1 MAKMNDSWFLHPL
14 TLDAADQR
22 PPELLFATPED
33 ARGRG
38 IDLTIRNGGEVVDT
52 TGCTVLLAWHN
63 LNTGEKST
71 RKFDAV
77 DAAKG
82 RWKCTYPTSM
92 QNPGLVRARIVVML
106 ESGETITSSRE
117 FDIKVEH
124 VIANDLSEQAKDDL
138 SAFQQAALELNKL
151 NDDVKKAEEARVA
164 AETARAS
171 AERSRASAET
181 ARKSAETARVT
192 VETSRATAE
201 TARASA
207 ETARVEAEKGRA
219 TAEDARAEAE
229 KERVIAEEGRVE
241 AEKERVS
248 EFARLKGESESA
260 TSAANA
266 AAERAN
272 TAATNAETAAETASS
287 LINSAIGS
295 IPQGG
300 FTGGGSGAGDADSLA
315 KILRSD
321 YGCFHSGGT
330 IWTQPEH
337 VEFEGSNC
345 VLSCAEYDEETK
357 TITLG

>member
-106 ESGETITSSRE
+106 DSGETITSSRE

-151 NDDVKKAEEARVA
+151 NDDVKKAEEARAA

-181 ARKSAETARVT
+181 SRV
-192 VETSRATAE
+192 TAE

-207 ETARVEAEKGRA
+207 ETSRVTAETARAEAEKGRA
-219 TAEDARAEAE
+219 TAEDARVEAE
-229 KERVIAEEGRVE
+229 KNRVIAEEGRVE
-241 AEKERVS
+241 AEKKRVS
-248 EFARLKGESESA
+248 EFARLKVESEKA

-300 FTGGGSGAGDADSLA
+300 FTGGGFGTGDVDSLA

>member
-124 VIANDLSEQAKDDL
+124 VIANDLERTGERRPVRIPTGGLGVEQA
-138 SAFQQAALELNKL
+138 ERRC
-151 NDDVKKAEEARVA
+151 EEGRGSP
-164 AETARAS
+164 RRRRDRPAS

-192 VETSRATAE
+192 AETSRATAE

-229 KERVIAEEGRVE
+229 KERVIAEEGRAE

>member
-192 VETSRATAE
+192 AETSRATAE

-207 ETARVEAEKGRA
+207 ETARV
-219 TAEDARAEAE
+219 EAE

>member
-1 MAKMNDSWFLHPL
+1 MMAKMNDSWFLHPL

-92 QNPGLVRARIVVML
+92 QSPGLVRARIVVML

-151 NDDVKKAEEARVA
+151 NDDVKKAEEARAA

-171 AERSRASAET
+171 AERDRVSAET
-181 ARKSAETARVT
+181 ARKSAETAR
-192 VETSRATAE
+192 
-201 TARASA
+201 ASA
-207 ETARVEAEKGRA
+207 GDIPRHGRDRPHERRDRARRSGKARHRRGRPRRSGEEARHRRGRP
-219 TAEDARAEAE
+219 RRSGG
-229 KERVIAEEGRVE
+229 K
-241 AEKERVS
+241 KRVS
-248 EFARLKGESESA
+248 EFARLKGESEKA
-260 TSAANA
+260 TGAANA

-272 TAATNAETAAETASS
+272 TAATTQR
-287 LINSAIGS
+287 
-295 IPQGG
+295 PQLGR
-300 FTGGGSGAGDADSLA
+300 
-315 KILRSD
+315 LRA
-321 YGCFHSGGT
+321 
-330 IWTQPEH
+330 
-337 VEFEGSNC
+337 
-345 VLSCAEYDEETK
+345 LSTRP
-357 TITLG
+357 

>member
-1 MAKMNDSWFLHPL
+1 M
-14 TLDAADQR
+14 
-22 PPELLFATPED
+22 
-33 ARGRG
+33 
-38 IDLTIRNGGEVVDT
+38 
-52 TGCTVLLAWHN
+52 
-63 LNTGEKST
+63 
-71 RKFDAV
+71 
-77 DAAKG
+77 
-82 RWKCTYPTSM
+82 
-92 QNPGLVRARIVVML
+92 
-106 ESGETITSSRE
+106 
-117 FDIKVEH
+117 
-124 VIANDLSEQAKDDL
+124 
-138 SAFQQAALELNKL
+138 
-151 NDDVKKAEEARVA
+151 
-164 AETARAS
+164 
-171 AERSRASAET
+171 
-181 ARKSAETARVT
+181 
-192 VETSRATAE
+192 
-201 TARASA
+201 
-207 ETARVEAEKGRA
+207 
-219 TAEDARAEAE
+219 
-229 KERVIAEEGRVE
+229 
-241 AEKERVS
+241 
-248 EFARLKGESESA
+248 KGESESA

>member
-171 AERSRASAET
+171 AE
-181 ARKSAETARVT
+181 
-192 VETSRATAE
+192 
-201 TARASA
+201 
-207 ETARVEAEKGRA
+207 TARVEAEKGRA
-219 TAEDARAEAE
+219 TAEDARAETE
-229 KERVIAEEGRVE
+229 KERVIAEEGRAE

>member
-1 MAKMNDSWFLHPL
+1 MAKMNDSWFLHSL

-106 ESGETITSSRE
+106 DSGETITSSRE

-151 NDDVKKAEEARVA
+151 NDDVKKAEEARAA

-181 ARKSAETARVT
+181 ARKSAETARASA
-192 VETSRATAE
+192 ETSRVTAE

-207 ETARVEAEKGRA
+207 ETARAEAEKGRA
-219 TAEDARAEAE
+219 TAEDAR
-229 KERVIAEEGRVE
+229 VE
-241 AEKERVS
+241 AEKKRVS
-248 EFARLKGESESA
+248 EFARLKGESEKA

-330 IWTQPEH
+330 IWTKPEH

>member
-1 MAKMNDSWFLHPL
+1 MAKMNDSWFLHSL

-106 ESGETITSSRE
+106 DSGETITSSRE

-151 NDDVKKAEEARVA
+151 NDDVKKAEEARAA

-181 ARKSAETARVT
+181 ARKSAETARAEAEKGRV
-192 VETSRATAE
+192 TAE
-201 TARASA
+201 D
-207 ETARVEAEKGRA
+207 ARVEAEK
-219 TAEDARAEAE
+219 
-229 KERVIAEEGRVE
+229 KRVIAEEGRVE
-241 AEKERVS
+241 AEKKRVS
-248 EFARLKGESESA
+248 EFARLKGESEKA

-321 YGCFHSGGT
+321 YGCFHSGGA

>member
-192 VETSRATAE
+192 AETSRATAE

-219 TAEDARAEAE
+219 TAEDARA
-229 KERVIAEEGRVE
+229 E

-337 VEFEGSNC
+337 VEFEESNC

>member
-77 DAAKG
+77 DVANG

-151 NDDVKKAEEARVA
+151 NDDVKKAEEARVT

-171 AERSRASAET
+171 AERNRASAET
-181 ARKSAETARVT
+181 ERKSAETSRVT
-192 VETSRATAE
+192 AETSRATAE
-201 TARASA
+201 TERA
-207 ETARVEAEKGRA
+207 EAEKERA
-219 TAEDARAEAE
+219 TAEDARVEAE

-248 EFARLKGESESA
+248 EFARLKGESEKA

-266 AAERAN
+266 ATERAN

-295 IPQGG
+295 ISQGG
-300 FTGGGSGAGDADSLA
+300 FTGGADSLA

-337 VEFEGSNC
+337 VEFEEGNC

>member
-151 NDDVKKAEEARVA
+151 NDDVKKAEEARAA

-171 AERSRASAET
+171 AESDRVSAET
-181 ARKSAETARVT
+181 ARKSAETARASA
-192 VETSRATAE
+192 ETSRVTAE
-201 TARASA
+201 TARTSA
-207 ETARVEAEKGRA
+207 ETARAEAEKRRA
-219 TAEDARAEAE
+219 TAEDAR
-229 KERVIAEEGRVE
+229 VE
-241 AEKERVS
+241 AEKKRVS
-248 EFARLKGESESA
+248 EFARLKGESEKA
-260 TSAANA
+260 TGAANA

-300 FTGGGSGAGDADSLA
+300 FMGGGSGTGDADSLA

-337 VEFEGSNC
+337 VEFEGNNC

>member
-1 MAKMNDSWFLHPL
+1 MVKMNDSWFLHPL

-151 NDDVKKAEEARVA
+151 NDDGKKAEEARAA

-181 ARKSAETARVT
+181 ARKSAETARASA
-192 VETSRATAE
+192 ETSRVTAESARVSAE
-201 TARASA
+201 TARA
-207 ETARVEAEKGRA
+207 EAEKGRA
-219 TAEDARAEAE
+219 TAEDAR
-229 KERVIAEEGRVE
+229 VE
-241 AEKERVS
+241 AEKKRVS
-248 EFARLKGESESA
+248 EFARLKGESEKA

-300 FTGGGSGAGDADSLA
+300 FTGGGSGTGDADSLA

>member
-192 VETSRATAE
+192 AETSRATAE

-207 ETARVEAEKGRA
+207 ETARVEAEK
-219 TAEDARAEAE
+219 DARPRKMPAP
-229 KERVIAEEGRVE
+229 KRR
-241 AEKERVS
+241 RS
-248 EFARLKGESESA
+248 
-260 TSAANA
+260 
-266 AAERAN
+266 
-272 TAATNAETAAETASS
+272 ASS
-287 LINSAIGS
+287 PMKAAS
-295 IPQGG
+295 
-300 FTGGGSGAGDADSLA
+300 
-315 KILRSD
+315 KRRRSVYRSSRD
-321 YGCFHSGGT
+321 
-330 IWTQPEH
+330 
-337 VEFEGSNC
+337 
-345 VLSCAEYDEETK
+345 
-357 TITLG
+357 

>member
-92 QNPGLVRARIVVML
+92 QNPGLVRARVVVML

-151 NDDVKKAEEARVA
+151 NDDVKKAEEARAA

-171 AERSRASAET
+171 AETERI
-181 ARKSAETARVT
+181 
-192 VETSRATAE
+192 
-201 TARASA
+201 
-207 ETARVEAEKGRA
+207 EAEKARA
-219 TAEDARAEAE
+219 TAEDAR
-229 KERVIAEEGRVE
+229 VE
-241 AEKERVS
+241 AEKKRVS
-248 EFARLKGESESA
+248 EFARLKGESEKA

-300 FTGGGSGAGDADSLA
+300 FTGGGSGTGDADSLA

>member
-52 TGCTVLLAWHN
+52 TGCTVLLAWNN

-106 ESGETITSSRE
+106 DSGETITSSRE

-151 NDDVKKAEEARVA
+151 NDDVKKAEEARAA
-164 AETARAS
+164 AETARA
-171 AERSRASAET
+171 
-181 ARKSAETARVT
+181 
-192 VETSRATAE
+192 
-201 TARASA
+201 
-207 ETARVEAEKGRA
+207 EAEKGRA
-219 TAEDARAEAE
+219 TAEDARVEAE
-229 KERVIAEEGRVE
+229 KKRVIAEEGRVE
-241 AEKERVS
+241 AEKKRVS
-248 EFARLKGESESA
+248 EFARLKGESEKA

-300 FTGGGSGAGDADSLA
+300 FTGGGSGSGDADSLA

>member
-52 TGCTVLLAWHN
+52 TGCTVLLAWNN

-106 ESGETITSSRE
+106 DSGETITSSRE

-151 NDDVKKAEEARVA
+151 NDDVKKAEEARAA

-181 ARKSAETARVT
+181 ARKSAETARASA
-192 VETSRATAE
+192 ETSRVTAE

-207 ETARVEAEKGRA
+207 ETARAEAEKGRA
-219 TAEDARAEAE
+219 TAEDAR
-229 KERVIAEEGRVE
+229 VE
-241 AEKERVS
+241 AEKKRVS
-248 EFARLKGESESA
+248 EFARLKGESEKA

-300 FTGGGSGAGDADSLA
+300 FTGGGSGSGDADSLA

>member
-52 TGCTVLLAWHN
+52 SGCTVLLAWHN

-124 VIANDLSEQAKDDL
+124 VIANDLNEQAKDDL

-151 NDDVKKAEEARVA
+151 NDDVKKAEEARAA

-171 AERSRASAET
+171 AERDRASAET
-181 ARKSAETARVT
+181 SRV
-192 VETSRATAE
+192 TAE
-201 TARASA
+201 TARTSA
-207 ETARVEAEKGRA
+207 ETARVEAEKNRA
-219 TAEDARAEAE
+219 TAEDARVEAE
-229 KERVIAEEGRVE
+229 KKRVIAEEGRVE
-241 AEKERVS
+241 AEKNRVS
-248 EFARLKGESESA
+248 EFARLKGESEKA

-300 FTGGGSGAGDADSLA
+300 FTGGGSGTGDADSLA

-337 VEFEGSNC
+337 VEFEGNNC

>member
-52 TGCTVLLAWHN
+52 SGCTVLLAWHN

-77 DAAKG
+77 DTAKG

-124 VIANDLSEQAKDDL
+124 VIANDLNEQAKDDL

-151 NDDVKKAEEARVA
+151 NDDVKKAEEARAA

-171 AERSRASAET
+171 AERDRASAET
-181 ARKSAETARVT
+181 ARKSAETARV
-192 VETSRATAE
+192 
-201 TARASA
+201 
-207 ETARVEAEKGRA
+207 EAEKKRA
-219 TAEDARAEAE
+219 TAEDARVEAE
-229 KERVIAEEGRVE
+229 KKRVIAEEGRVE
-241 AEKERVS
+241 AEKKRVS
-248 EFARLKGESESA
+248 EFARLKGESEKA

-300 FTGGGSGAGDADSLA
+300 FTGGGSGTGDADSLA

-337 VEFEGSNC
+337 VEFEGNNC